1 MSKTFWPLFRTNLKL
16 TFDFRSKKQKASM
29 LSIFFVVLFAGMAF
43 AALYAFIFVM
53 SAIETNTP
61 IVSVL
66 YTMAGFASML
76 ALTTTIPKVKTTL
89 FGGNDYDMLAA
100 LPIPKKEILFVKF
113 FSLYSVEFFYTC
125 IIVIP
130 AGVICFIFDHN
141 ITYLIHALIML
152 VFVPVLPLLVACLVG
167 TFISVISDR
176 TKFGNIISVLFYA
189 AFLVLVMSASMMSS
203 AGETESMEPLFN
215 MFKWINPT
223 NTLLEIDI
231 PGINYLVYILTN
243 TVLLFVV
250 IVMLTYFY
258 DHIHDLLTTSRSK
271 KKQQNIEYKNTT
283 SSKSLLK
290 IEFKKYFSSKGY
302 LMNTIVGGIL
312 CIVMVG
318 VMLSTLLTNEDP
330 EFVAIIKDI
339 VPYLSL
345 MIMWC
350 IGISTPAASAISM
363 EGKSF
368 WIIKTLPIDYK
379 KYLKCKLLL
388 SEIILAPFV
397 LVASIILAVLSNISV
412 EGLITIFVMPQLYLL
427 SLNYISLVIN
437 SRFYKLTWSNEMEVV
452 KNSKSV
458 VFVML
463 IDFAYTIIMCILLI
477 VGGVLFNL
485 WVGAVISIVFEI
497 IMTLVARNT
506 LYKKCPQRIANME
519 I

>member
-1 MSKTFWPLFRTNLKL
+1 
-16 TFDFRSKKQKASM
+16 
-29 LSIFFVVLFAGMAF
+29 
-43 AALYAFIFVM
+43 
-53 SAIETNTP
+53 
-61 IVSVL
+61 
-66 YTMAGFASML
+66 
-76 ALTTTIPKVKTTL
+76 
-89 FGGNDYDMLAA
+89 
-100 LPIPKKEILFVKF
+100 
-113 FSLYSVEFFYTC
+113 
-125 IIVIP
+125 
-130 AGVICFIFDHN
+130 
-141 ITYLIHALIML
+141 ML
-152 VFVPVLPLLVACLVG
+152 VFVPGLPLVVACLGG
-167 TFISVISDR
+167 TFISGISDR
-176 TKFGNIISVLFYA
+176 TKFGKIISVLFYA

-203 AGETESMEPLFN
+203 SGETESMEPLFN

-243 TVLLFVV
+243 TVLLIVV

-368 WIIKTLPIDYK
+368 WIIKTLPIDY
-379 KYLKCKLLL
+379 
-388 SEIILAPFV
+388 
-397 LVASIILAVLSNISV
+397 
-412 EGLITIFVMPQLYLL
+412 
-427 SLNYISLVIN
+427 
-437 SRFYKLTWSNEMEVV
+437 
-452 KNSKSV
+452 
-458 VFVML
+458 
-463 IDFAYTIIMCILLI
+463 
-477 VGGVLFNL
+477 
-485 WVGAVISIVFEI
+485 
-497 IMTLVARNT
+497 
-506 LYKKCPQRIANME
+506 
-519 I
+519 